1 MVHAVPSGKQNSFA
15 ARNPP
20 SLVLGVVRNDSAW
33 SLANA
38 YVKPMRTSNDQDLIA
53 ESVAALDSYW
63 GRLVG
68 MYGDAGIIARGV
80 ALDNGYDG
88 RLDTLREAR
97 VASVPVL
104 IDHLTAAAYPA
115 GS

>member
-20 SLVLGVVRNDSAW
+20 SLVMGVVRNDSAW

-38 YVKPMRTSNDQDLIA
+38 YVKPMRTSNDQDLIG
-53 ESVAALDSYW
+53 ESVAALDAYW

-68 MYGDAGIIARGV
+68 MYGDTGIIARGV
-80 ALDNGYDG
+80 ALDNGYEG
-88 RLDTLREAR
+88 RLDRLREAR

-104 IDHLTAAAYPA
+104 IDHVTDAASAFA
-115 GS
+115 S